1 MVKSTKPRTT
11 KTPAK
16 DTTDP
21 KPVKSKKVKAQPQPE
36 RVHFDVFSKSRG
48 YLCSAPNEDAAYKA
62 LNDLFRENE
71 RFWRRARSE
80 GKKSRHFDCYA
91 LARQGTQSRLI
102 ELTFDAER
110 DESERDT
117 YEDVIE
123 KEQA

>member
-1 MVKSTKPRTT
+1 MVKSIKSTKP

-16 DTTDP
+16 DIKES
-21 KPVKSKKVKAQPQPE
+21 KPVKSKKVKGTPE
-36 RVHFDVFSKSRG
+36 RTHFDVFSKSRG
-48 YLCSAPNEDAAYKA
+48 YLCTAPSEEAAYKA

-80 GKKSRHFDCYA
+80 GKKSMDFDCYA
-91 LARQGTQSRLI
+91 VARQGMNSRLI

-117 YEDVIE
+117 YEDVLE